1 MDNGLD
7 LNPLWLRVGDKLPNA
22 EIVTVTSPRPFFRG
36 ELDVDALLLSA
47 EEAAAWT
54 LVYPEYS
61 VAVPFPD
68 WKAPV
73 VCAMDVSD
81 SSLHGYVELGGR
93 DQPVHSEGETSE
105 RRAEGALEVFEGDRF
120 VVLVLRGR
128 GEDRLGQ
135 ARRLLEAGGQGDSAD
150 RAVRTVGFPSRA
162 RDVAADHALN
172 GHDVRLSNQ
181 HRSPV

>member
-1 MDNGLD
+1 MR
-7 LNPLWLRVGDKLPNA
+7 P
-22 EIVTVTSPRPFFRG
+22 EIADTDFFRG

-81 SSLHGYVELGGR
+81 SSLHGYVDAWLEMAKR
-93 DQPVHSEGETSE
+93 DGTV
-105 RRAEGALEVFEGDRF
+105 DRF
-120 VVLVLRGR
+120 FSYWIL
-128 GEDRLGQ
+128 GEDPPERKTPRWSL
-135 ARRLLEAGGQGDSAD
+135 
-150 RAVRTVGFPSRA
+150 V
-162 RDVAADHALN
+162 RDVF
-172 GHDVRLSNQ
+172 GWVE
-181 HRSPV
+181 